1 VKNFVGAKRALD
13 EMQQFLSSQKHQRNL
28 AQSLAVDGIKW
39 SFIPP
44 HSPHWGILFSLVYE
58 ILTFALLLYFGAA
71 SHFRDFLGLSVK
83 TTTESIGHTR
93 KCDKFNH

>member
-1 VKNFVGAKRALD
+1 MLMNALQPLFNF
-13 EMQQFLSSQKHQRNL
+13 ESY
-28 AQSLAVDGIKW
+28 
-39 SFIPP
+39 
-44 HSPHWGILFSLVYE
+44 SPLVYE
-58 ILTFALLLYFGAA
+58 ILTLPLLIYFGAA